1 MPDPNDLTTLVP
13 QGLIRRL
20 KTHFTEKIE
29 EAVGRYRFN
38 DADEDSLTGALGH
51 ALSTPQPIVV
61 TAFNGAVYSFS
72 IESYKILGKGPGTP
86 EKRTGADG
94 IIQISIESDGK
105 PIFAKGLPFQA
116 KKLNRYHEAEV
127 APQAA
132 DMFRT
137 SRSGIVLRFGPDG
150 YDACDVR
157 HSVPQETDEEI
168 PTTRGYAPL
177 GTVMGDWF
185 LKCEIGRR
193 DLTFQRDEPD
203 PNVTGKRGFWVVDT
217 KILKADTNPVGPHK

>member
-61 TAFNGAVYSFS
+61 TAFKGAVYSFA

-86 EKRTGADG
+86 ERRTGADG
-94 IIQISIESDGK
+94 IIQISVESDGK
-105 PIFAKGLPFQA
+105 RLFTKGLPFQA
-116 KKLNRYHEAEV
+116 KKLSRYCESQV
-127 APQAA
+127 VSQAA

-137 SRSGIVLRFGPDG
+137 SRSGIVLRYGPNG

-157 HSVPQETDEEI
+157 HSAKEEIDEEI
-168 PTTRGYAPL
+168 PTPRGFAPL

-185 LKCEIGRR
+185 LKCEIGSRG
-193 DLTFQRDEPD
+193 LTFDRDAPD
-203 PNVTGKRGFWVVDT
+203 PNVEGKRGFWVVDT
-217 KILKADTNPVGPHK
+217 KILKANAN

>member
-1 MPDPNDLTTLVP
+1 MTDPDDLTTLVP
-13 QGLIRRL
+13 KGLIQRI
-20 KTHFTEKIE
+20 KTHFTKRIEK
-29 EAVGRYRFN
+29 AVQSYRFN
-38 DADEDSLTGALGH
+38 DADEDSITGALGQ
-51 ALSTPQPIVV
+51 ALSTPHPIVV
-61 TAFNGAVYSFS
+61 STFKGAVYSFA

-94 IIQISIESDGK
+94 IIQITVESDGK

-116 KKLNRYHEAEV
+116 KKLIRYHEPEV

-137 SRSGIVLRFGPDG
+137 SGSGIVLRFSPDG
-150 YDACDVR
+150 YDARDVR
-157 HSVPQETDEEI
+157 HSLAEEIDEEI
-168 PTTRGYAPL
+168 PTPTGFAPL

-193 DLTFQRDEPD
+193 DLTFNRKEPD
-203 PNVTGKRGFWVVDT
+203 PNVEGKRGFWVFDT
-217 KILKADTNPVGPHK
+217 RILKADTNRPES

>member
-20 KTHFTEKIE
+20 RTHFTEKIE
-29 EAVGRYRFN
+29 EAVQRYRFN

-51 ALSTPQPIVV
+51 ALSTPHPIVV
-61 TAFNGAVYSFS
+61 TAFKGAVYSFS
-72 IESYKILGKGPGTP
+72 IESYKILGKGPGAP

-94 IIQISIESDGK
+94 IIQISVEGEGK
-105 PIFAKGLPFQA
+105 AIFAKGLPFQA

-150 YDACDVR
+150 YDARDVR
-157 HSVPQETDEEI
+157 HSVLEASDEVI
-168 PTTRGYAPL
+168 QTPRGFAPL

-193 DLTFQRDEPD
+193 GLIFRREEPD
-203 PNVTGKRGFWVVDT
+203 PNVKGKRGFWVIDT
-217 KILKADTNPVGPHK
+217 KVHKGDTNQL